1 MDQEMPRGR
10 AFRASGA
17 TIATNSPGTQVRFIP
32 REFQRLPSLEPR
44 TARRVSIR
52 GTRLAF
58 VVGWREP
65 NTRTALTMGEVV
77 QRFGCYFLAGPAS
90 RAGPRRWLARTSRS
104 ARGTYLGLSLAAQA
118 PMQAAHFDSTR
129 RKRTITVARNKEPQ
143 VALVPRLAAAGE
155 VGTNEI
161 RIRGAAV
168 AFRFRRLAS
177 SVTRAARPRE
187 RWHGGPGG
195 SFSAPILFRR
205 RGRVKQYR
213 NSIH

>member
-1 MDQEMPRGR
+1 LDQEMPRGR

-90 RAGPRRWLARTSRS
+90 RAGPRRWLARRSRS

-143 VALVPRLAAAGE
+143 VALVPRLAAQGE
-155 VGTNEI
+155 VGSKEFGEP
-161 RIRGAAV
+161 RRSGCVSPPPAA
-168 AFRFRRLAS
+168 L
-177 SVTRAARPRE
+177 VTRIARPRE